1 MLFIAPFCL
10 STALLGVS
18 LMGWRCHLRNGDE

>member
-1 MLFIAPFCL
+1 MLLIAPFCL

-18 LMGWRCHLRNGDE
+18 LMGWHRHLKNVDE

>member
-10 STALLGVS
+10 STALLAVS
-18 LMGWRCHLRNGDE
+18 LMGWHRHLKNGDE